1 MQKKKRKKVAQS
13 KHNVWMWQLWANIR
27 TAVDYYLSWF
37 VYLALL
43 RNREA
48 PEKLFLR
55 NDNNR
60 NEPNENIVK

>member
-1 MQKKKRKKVAQS
+1 
-13 KHNVWMWQLWANIR
+13 MWQLWANIR